1 MDLDGVTVSSSVW
14 PDVGKDTIAEHT
26 HKCALGQKCKKK
38 ERQVNAF
45 NKLRGFFKLESAL

>member
-1 MDLDGVTVSSSVW
+1 MDLAGVTVSSSVW

-38 ERQVNAF
+38 ERSS
-45 NKLRGFFKLESAL
+45 RMTY